1 MKELLE
7 LKIREII
14 RETTDTIS
22 LVLEN
27 TDRTNL
33 NYIAGQFLTFLFN
46 INGKELRRSFS
57 LSSAPDT
64 DKYPAVTI
72 KRMENGEISRYIFD
86 HIRQGDILTSL
97 YPTGKF
103 TLPAATPIPRDIF
116 LVGGGSGITPLFALL
131 KTVLQKMPQHHTT
144 LLYANHNE
152 TSTIFYRQLNVLQ
165 EENPHRFTL
174 IYFFSNPSGKSDISA
189 AGGISAGK
197 HPDLPAGE
205 PLTPGGDLNQGR
217 LNNSLLE
224 ELVNSHFH
232 YEKNKAEFF
241 LCGPASLMR
250 MAQLTLI
257 FMGFRKDQVHRENF
271 VSPVLTTSPHTHA
284 LNAVSSRAT
293 LHFRGQ
299 KHTIIIPAGENI
311 LQAALD
317 KGIQIPYSC
326 RGGLCSACSGRCTKG
341 KVNMLINEVLTDRD
355 VANGWVL
362 TCVGIPQT
370 EELEIDFDLPFCS

>member
-27 TDRTNL
+27 TDGTTL

-57 LSSAPDT
+57 LSSAPDL
-64 DKYPAVTI
+64 DKYPVVTI

-86 HIRQGDILTSL
+86 HIRPGHILTSL

-103 TLPAATPIPRDIF
+103 TLPAAISDPRDIF

-131 KTVLQKMPQHHTT
+131 KTVLQKMPQHHVT
-144 LLYANHNE
+144 LLYASHNE

-174 IYFFSNPSGKSDISA
+174 IYLFSSPSRESNISET
-189 AGGISAGK
+189 GYISTGNY
-197 HPDLPAGE
+197 DLPAGGS
-205 PLTPGGDLNQGR
+205 LTPGRDSNQGR

-232 YEKNKAEFF
+232 FEKDKAEFF

-257 FMGFRKDQVHRENF
+257 FMGFRKDQLHRENF
-271 VSPVLTTSPHTHA
+271 VSPVLTAPPLTRA
-284 LNAVSSRAT
+284 LNAVSSRAI
-293 LHFRGQ
+293 LRFRGQ
-299 KHTIIIPAGENI
+299 KHTLLIPAGENI

-355 VANGWVL
+355 IAQGWVL

-370 EELEIDFDLPFCS
+370 EELEIDFDIPFCS